1 MNEMGKYFGTDGA
14 RGRVNE
20 TLTLDMAVR
29 IGRYLGW
36 HYGKEKR
43 ARIVIGKDTRLSG
56 DMFEMG
62 LAAGATSTGADVYL
76 LGVCPTPSVS
86 FLVRSESFDC
96 GIMVSA
102 SHNPYHDNG
111 IKLFNSEGCKMN
123 PEIEAEIESYIDGEI
138 DVPSALNDHVGRVV
152 SWSEGLKIYEEWL
165 MASWTWT

>member
-56 DMFEMG
+56 YMR
-62 LAAGATSTGADVYL
+62 
-76 LGVCPTPSVS
+76 GVSMHLRRDAEDPRKESVS
-86 FLVRSESFDC
+86 RQFHLCSLHMQELLILSIF
-96 GIMVSA
+96 
-102 SHNPYHDNG
+102 
-111 IKLFNSEGCKMN
+111 
-123 PEIEAEIESYIDGEI
+123 
-138 DVPSALNDHVGRVV
+138 
-152 SWSEGLKIYEEWL
+152 
-165 MASWTWT
+165 

>member
-1 MNEMGKYFGTDGA
+1 MGKYFGTDGA

-36 HYGKEKR
+36 HYGKDKQ

-76 LGVCPTPSVS
+76 LGICPTPSVS
-86 FLVRSESFDC
+86 CLVRSEGFDC
-96 GIMVSA
+96 GVMVSA
-102 SHNPYHDNG
+102 SHNPYYDNG

-123 PEIEAEIESYIDGEI
+123 PEIELAIEKYIDKETE
-138 DVPSALNDHVGRVV
+138 VPSALNEHVGRVIP
-152 SWSEGLKIYEEWL
+152 WHEGLKIYED
-165 MASWTWT
+165 SRRS

>member
-1 MNEMGKYFGTDGA
+1 MGKYFGTDGA

-62 LAAGATSTGADVYL
+62 RRDFDGRRCIPAWRLPDTERVFPGAQ
-76 LGVCPTPSVS
+76 
-86 FLVRSESFDC
+86 R
-96 GIMVSA
+96 I
-102 SHNPYHDNG
+102 
-111 IKLFNSEGCKMN
+111 I
-123 PEIEAEIESYIDGEI
+123 
-138 DVPSALNDHVGRVV
+138 
-152 SWSEGLKIYEEWL
+152 
-165 MASWTWT
+165 